1 MFDKRAERIAR
12 ECGILDRMEA
22 LEAELMKIEGIV
34 EVPFDLDNYGDSGM
48 YQVIL
53 VPKYDIDVRRED
65 YFEARRQ
72 QRQAIIEACLRH
84 DLWPTGDRIED
95 YGEHWYMVR
104 RCGDTWP
111 RVERDFG
118 ERKGA

>member
-72 QRQAIIEACLRH
+72 QRQAIIETCLRH
-84 DLWPTGDRIED
+84 DLWSTGDRIED

-111 RVERDFG
+111 HVERDFG
-118 ERKGA
+118 ERKEA

>member
-22 LEAELMKIEGIV
+22 LEADLMKIEGIV
-34 EVPFDLDNYGDSGM
+34 EVPSDLDSYGDSGM
-48 YQVIL
+48 YHVIL

-65 YFEARRQ
+65 YFEARKR
-72 QRQAIIEACLRH
+72 QRQAIIETCMKH

-95 YGEHWYMVR
+95 YGEHWYIVR
-104 RCGDTWP
+104 QCGETWP

-118 ERKGA
+118 ERKEA

>member
-12 ECGILDRMEA
+12 ERGILDRMEA

-53 VPKYDIDVRRED
+53 VPKYDIDVRRND

-72 QRQAIIEACLRH
+72 QRQAIIETCLRH

-104 RCGDTWP
+104 RCGETWP
-111 RVERDFG
+111 RVERGFG
-118 ERKGA
+118 ERKEA